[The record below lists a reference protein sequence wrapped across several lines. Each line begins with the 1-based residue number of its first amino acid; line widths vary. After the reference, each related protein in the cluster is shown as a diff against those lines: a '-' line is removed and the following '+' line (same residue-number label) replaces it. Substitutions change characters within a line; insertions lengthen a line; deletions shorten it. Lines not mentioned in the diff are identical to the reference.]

1 MSNAYSL
8 QAVIQ
13 SLHTF
18 WAGQGCMIGHPHSE
32 KVGAGTMNPATFLR
46 VLGPEP
52 WRVGYVEPSFRSD
65 DGRYAENPN
74 RMQMHTQYQVILKP
88 DPGNPQELYLA
99 SLAALGLDLAR
110 HDIRF
115 VEDNWESPALGAWG
129 LGWEVWL
136 DGQEITQFTYFQQAG
151 GQVLDPVSVE
161 ITYGLERITMY
172 LQGRREVW
180 SIDVDGRHSY
190 ADLYRTHEVEHS
202 RYNFDIADIDRLHQ
216 MNALYQAE
224 ADRCLEQGLVH
235 PAHDWVI
242 RQSHTFNLLDSRGA
256 IGVTERAQYFAGM
269 RRQAR
274 SVAEL
279 YVEQRLRDE
288 YPFLAP
294 EEDGHGRAVVQAAS
308 RVATG
313 FPEEPADLL
322 FEIGLEEMPAAAVPS
337 GIAQLE
343 SLLAEQLATARLAY
357 GAVEVSGTVRRLVA
371 QVRNLA
377 PAQAPQTTERRGP
390 SVKIAFDSDG
400 VPTRAA
406 VGFARGQ
413 GLPVSRLEVR
423 GDHVYAVRTEAGQ
436 PAGEVLPDILGTVLD
451 GFNWGRAM
459 RWDGSSKEFIRPV
472 RWLLVLLGDSPVP
485 FTWGELTAATETRA
499 PRWQELGSAET
510 PGAVYME
517 PAASQR
523 DWHDRLAASG
533 IVLDRE
539 QRRAEVLRQVQAA
552 ASACGGRLKMDD
564 DLLDEVTDLVEA
576 PQAVSGEF
584 PEEFLDLPVPV
595 LITVMRKHQRY
606 FPLYAANRPDTLLP
620 RFVTVANGVS
630 LKDPDLVRTG
640 NESVINARFSDA
652 AFFVERDLATPL
664 AERTPRL
671 GSLVFHARL
680 GSMLEKVERLQ
691 GLVLDIGRLL
701 ELDAEELCHAKR
713 AAGLCKS
720 DLVTSM
726 VIEMTSLQG
735 TMGAIYARASGEPE
749 AVCTAIREHH
759 LPRQADDAVPESAPG
774 VALAL
779 ADRLDSL
786 TGLMAAGVVPRG
798 SADPF
803 GLRRLAIGLVS
814 ILLERHQSLDLA
826 AAVDLACSRL
836 PLDAPEGLA
845 ADVLLFIQRRLRVAM
860 QEHGLPMDVV
870 DAVMASPWPDPRFR
884 FRTAQELA
892 AVAAD
897 AAWHRELEAYSRC
910 VRILPKDEDW
920 SATPVGLPP
929 WMGESPDAPTTI
941 IAAGPEPAAAAPADR
956 SLLEALI
963 GAEAAVA
970 GRPPSVAGF
979 RAAMCGLTEPV
990 AVFFDEVMVMA
1001 EDADLQAYR
1010 LGLMAR
1016 VARLGVPL
1024 GDLVRL
1030 RPATGQ
1036 TPSLC

>member
-1 MSNAYSL
+1 M

-18 WAGQGCMIGHPHSE
+18 WAGQGCTIGHPHSE

-161 ITYGLERITMY
+161 ITYGLERIIMY

-180 SIDVDGRHSY
+180 SIDMDGRHSY

-216 MNALYQAE
+216 MNALYRAE

-274 SVAEL
+274 GVAEL
-279 YVEQRLRDE
+279 YVEQRLQDE

-294 EEDGHGRAVVQAAS
+294 GEDGKGRAVQTAS
-308 RVATG
+308 RAAIG

-322 FEIGLEEMPAAAVPS
+322 FEIGLEEMPAASVPS

-343 SLLAEQLATARLAY
+343 SLLTEQLATARLAH

-371 QVRNLA
+371 RVRDLA
-377 PAQAPQTTERRGP
+377 PAQASQTTERRGP
-390 SVKIAFDSDG
+390 SVKIAFDADG
-400 VPTRAA
+400 APTRAA

-413 GLPVSRLEVR
+413 GLRVSQLEVR

-436 PAGEVLPDILGTVLD
+436 QAGEVLRDVLGAVLD
-451 GFNWGRAM
+451 GFSWGRAM
-459 RWDGSSKEFIRPV
+459 RWDGSGKEFIRPV
-472 RWLLVLLGDSPVP
+472 RWLLALLGDAPVP
-485 FTWGELTAATETRA
+485 FTWGELTAAPATRV
-499 PRWQELGSAET
+499 PRWWELGNAET
-510 PGAVYME
+510 PGAVRME
-517 PAASQR
+517 PAASQQE
-523 DWHDRLAASG
+523 WHDRLTASG

-539 QRRAEVLRQVQAA
+539 QRRAEVLRQAQAA
-552 ASACGGRLKMDD
+552 ATACGGRLEVDH

-576 PQAVSGEF
+576 PHAVSGAF
-584 PEEFLDLPVPV
+584 PEEFLNLPVPV

-606 FPLYAANRPDTLLP
+606 FPLYAADRPDTLLP
-620 RFVTVANGVS
+620 RFVTVANGVA

-691 GLVLDIGRLL
+691 GLVVDIGRLL
-701 ELDAEELCHAKR
+701 GLDAEELGHAER

-735 TMGAIYARASGEPE
+735 TMGEIYARASGEPD
-749 AVCTAIREHH
+749 AVCIAIREHH

-774 VALAL
+774 VALAV

-814 ILLERHQSLDLA
+814 ILLERRLSLDLA
-826 AAVDLACSRL
+826 AAVELACSRL
-836 PLDAPEGLA
+836 PIDVPEGLA
-845 ADVLLFIQRRLRVAM
+845 ADVLAFIQRRLRVVM
-860 QEHGLPMDVV
+860 QEHGLAADVV
-870 DAVMASPWPDPRFR
+870 DAVMASPWPDPVFR

-892 AVAAD
+892 AAAAD
-897 AAWHRELEAYSRC
+897 PAWHGELEAYSRC

-920 SATPVGLPP
+920 AAEPAGLPP
-929 WMGESPDAPTTI
+929 WTAETSDATETI
-941 IAAGPEPAAAAPADR
+941 VAAGPEPVGAAGADR
-956 SLLEALI
+956 SLLEALL
-963 GAEAAVA
+963 GAEAALA
-970 GRPPSVAGF
+970 DQPPSVAGF
-979 RAAMCGLTEPV
+979 RAAMGGMVEPI
-990 AVFFDEVMVMA
+990 ATFFDEVMVMA
-1001 EDADLQAYR
+1001 ENADLRVHR

-1016 VARLGVPL
+1016 VARLGTPL

-1030 RPATGQ
+1030 RRAIEG
-1036 TPSLC
+1036 

>member
-1 MSNAYSL
+1 MNNATSM

-18 WAGQGCMIGHPHSE
+18 WAGQGCTIGLPHSE

-161 ITYGLERITMY
+161 ITYGLERIIMY

-235 PAHDWVI
+235 LAHDWVI

-256 IGVTERAQYFAGM
+256 VGVTERAAYFAGM

-274 SVAEL
+274 GVAEL
-279 YVEQRLRDE
+279 YVAQRLQEE
-288 YPFLAP
+288 YPFLEAGG
-294 EEDGHGRAVVQAAS
+294 DARGGASGAVSGSSAA
-308 RVATG
+308 G
-313 FPEEPADLL
+313 FPEDPADLL
-322 FEIGLEEMPAAAVPS
+322 LEIGLEEMPAAAVPS

-343 SLLAEQLATARLAY
+343 SLLTDQLAAARLEH

-371 QVRNLA
+371 RVQDLA
-377 PAQAPQTTERRGP
+377 PAQTSQTTERRGP
-390 SVKIAFDSDG
+390 SVKIAFDADG
-400 VPTRAA
+400 APTRAA
-406 VGFARGQ
+406 IGFARGQ
-413 GLPVSRLEVR
+413 GLPVSKLEVR
-423 GDHVYAVRTEAGQ
+423 GEHVHAVRTEAGK
-436 PAGEVLPDILGTVLD
+436 PAVKVLPEVLGTVLD
-451 GFNWGRAM
+451 GFGWGRAM
-459 RWDGSSKEFIRPV
+459 RWDGSGKEFIRPV
-472 RWLLVLLGDSPVP
+472 RWLLALLGDSPVP
-485 FTWGELTAATETRA
+485 FTWGGLTAAAATRV
-499 PRWQELGSAET
+499 PRWQELGDAET
-510 PGAVYME
+510 PGAVRME
-517 PAASQR
+517 PVAGQR

-533 IVLDRE
+533 IVLDRD
-539 QRRAEVLRQVQAA
+539 QRRAEVLRQARAA
-552 ASACGGRLKMDD
+552 AAACGGHLEADE

-576 PQAVSGEF
+576 PHAVSGAF
-584 PEEFLDLPVPV
+584 PEEFLSLPVPV

-606 FPLYAANRPDTLLP
+606 FPLYAADRPDTLLP

-680 GSMLEKVERLQ
+680 GSMLDKVERLQ
-691 GLVLDIGRLL
+691 GLVSDIGRLL
-701 ELDAEELCHAKR
+701 GLEATELQQAER

-735 TMGAIYARASGEPE
+735 TMGEIYARASGEPD
-749 AVCTAIREHH
+749 AVCGAIREHH

-774 VALAL
+774 VALAVT
-779 ADRLDSL
+779 DRLDSL
-786 TGLMAAGVVPRG
+786 TGLMAAGVTPRG

-814 ILLERHQSLDLA
+814 ILLERSLSLDLE

-836 PLDAPEGLA
+836 PIDAPEDLA
-845 ADVLLFIQRRLRVAM
+845 ANVLSFIQRRLRVVM
-860 QEHGLPMDVV
+860 QEHGLAADVV
-870 DAVMASPWPDPRFR
+870 DAVMASPWPDPVFR
-884 FRTAQELA
+884 FRTARELA
-892 AVAAD
+892 AAASD
-897 AAWHRELEAYSRC
+897 PAWQGELEAYSRC

-920 SATPVGLPP
+920 AGEPVGLPP
-929 WMGESPDAPTTI
+929 WEAAAETAAETI
-941 IAAGPEPAAAAPADR
+941 IAAGPEPAGVSGADR

-963 GAEAAVA
+963 GAEAVLADQ
-970 GRPPSVAGF
+970 PPSVDGF
-979 RAAMCGLTEPV
+979 RTAMGGLAEPV
-990 AVFFDEVMVMA
+990 AKFFDEVMVMV
-1001 EDADLQAYR
+1001 EDADLRAYR

-1016 VARLGVPL
+1016 VACLGIPL

-1030 RPATGQ
+1030 RRAIEP
-1036 TPSLC
+1036 